1 MDKMRVVY
9 IVLGLI
15 AIVSLIISGLYY
27 NRGWS
32 KESNY
37 ECGRWN
43 WFDLESA
50 ENGDMCE
57 LEYPCEDIK
66 TDYNTEVK
74 ECVCT
79 SNNKSVKLICLTKTK
94 YRTFDFPD
102 FAKIYRGINLT
113 EVEE

>member
-1 MDKMRVVY
+1 MKNKEIGFLITVAV
-9 IVLGLI
+9 IILGVLILSI
-15 AIVSLIISGLYY
+15 YN

-32 KESNY
+32 KESDY